1 MTDLILAFFDDF
13 QRQSTL
19 TTLHVSRRKC
29 GIENEQKKNVYKTGL
44 LEAEMCISQWSANTL
59 PAAGPE
65 TWRFGFHFAL
75 SQLTDYY

>member
-1 MTDLILAFFDDF
+1 MTFRDNLLFPPCMLAE
-13 QRQSTL
+13 
-19 TTLHVSRRKC
+19 
-29 GIENEQKKNVYKTGL
+29 ENVELKMSKKKSVYKTGL